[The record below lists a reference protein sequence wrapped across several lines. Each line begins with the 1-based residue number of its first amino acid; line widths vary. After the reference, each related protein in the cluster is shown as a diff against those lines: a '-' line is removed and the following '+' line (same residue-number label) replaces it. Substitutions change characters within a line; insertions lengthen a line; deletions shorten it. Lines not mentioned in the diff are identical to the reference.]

1 MRKIVFFLAIIV
13 SIHLSNFVFAQG
25 GSSKGSVSSS
35 TKTTTYKSSNELLT
49 TLGVT
54 TAQGMYMTYAAI
66 GTLVDAYSK
75 GAYEKDFA
83 IQMIT
88 EYVALTNS
96 VSQQLQKLL
105 TTKSLDAADTKFVK
119 EVLLTYTYLEN
130 EANAYKSYM
139 ETEEYQYVTKYSEN
153 REKAWAKISEL
164 LGFKK

>member
-54 TAQGMYMTYAAI
+54 TAQGMYITYAAI
-66 GTLVDAYSK
+66 GTLADAYSK